1 MDIHGKFI
9 NHVGF
14 RLISRRDGLPGVQPF
29 LRQLEES
36 QYWAPDQLVEYQF
49 HKVKALLSHA
59 YRNTSFYR
67 ERFESIGFNP
77 QKFKDLS
84 ELKQIPPLTR
94 KDILEHIDSMVAPNL
109 LPHQVHRDA
118 TGGSS
123 GMHTPFYRN
132 NDCLSFKKAVEYR
145 CNKWAGWSIGDKIAY
160 YWSAAQDFAKSVP
173 LGSRVK
179 NGLGYRA
186 LMLYSGRLDEATL
199 ELHRR
204 QLGEFA
210 PGLMRV
216 FPNPLSVLARH
227 LRQAGKQ
234 PISIPSI
241 ISVGE
246 PLLESHRQI
255 FKDVFGSRVFNCYV
269 SRECGNMACE
279 CGAEQ
284 GLLHINSEM
293 VYVEFEEIAGRDP
306 RGPKSLLIT
315 DLSNYGMP
323 FIRYRISDLA
333 WPVEKACKCGRT
345 LPLLRMDGGRMS
357 DFLISP
363 LDGSLVS
370 GVSFLH
376 HLIAEG
382 PEVGQVQVVQDQVD
396 HLRIN
401 LVKSRGFSEDKINHF
416 HQTINKIF
424 KGAMTYDI
432 QYVDC
437 LENEKSGKYMFTKCL
452 VEGKL

>member
-1 MDIHGKFI
+1 MDIHGKFVRHI
-9 NHVGF
+9 GF
-14 RLISRRDGLPGVQPF
+14 RLISKRDGLPGVQSF

-36 QYWAPDQLVEYQF
+36 QYWAPSRLLEYQYR
-49 HKVKALLSHA
+49 KVKSLLSHA
-59 YRNTSFYR
+59 YRNTAFYR
-67 ERFESIGFNP
+67 NRFDSIGFDP
-77 QKFKDLS
+77 EKMGDLG

-94 KDILEHIDSMVAPNL
+94 NDILEHIDSMVAANL
-109 LPHQVHRDA
+109 LPDQVHRDA

-123 GMHTPFYRN
+123 GIHTPFYRDN
-132 NDCLSFKKAVEYR
+132 GCLGFKRAVEYR
-145 CNKWAGWSIGDKIAY
+145 CNKWAGWDIGEKIAY
-160 YWSAAQDFAKSVP
+160 YWPAVQDFAKAVP
-173 LGSRVK
+173 FRSRVK

-204 QLGEFA
+204 QLGQFA

-216 FPNPLSVLARH
+216 FPNPLSILAGH
-227 LRQAGKQ
+227 LRQAGREA
-234 PISIPSI
+234 ITIPSI

-255 FKDVFGSRVFNCYV
+255 FRDVFGSRVFNCYV

-279 CGAEQ
+279 CGVEP

-293 VYVEFEEIAGRDP
+293 VHVEFEKIAGRAP
-306 RGPKSLLIT
+306 GGPKSLLIT
-315 DLSNYGMP
+315 DLFNYGMP

-333 WPVEKACKCGRT
+333 WPVEEACRCGRT
-345 LPLLRMDGGRMS
+345 LPLMRMDGGRLS

-363 LDGSLVS
+363 VDGSVVA
-370 GVSFLH
+370 GCSFLH

-382 PEVGQVQVVQDQVD
+382 PEVGQVQVVQDRVD
-396 HLRIN
+396 HLTIN
-401 LVKSRGFSEDKINHF
+401 LVKSMGFSENKINHF

-424 KGAMTYDI
+424 KGAMIYDI
-432 QYVDC
+432 RFVDRIDS
-437 LENEKSGKYMFTKCL
+437 EKSGKYMFTKCL
-452 VEGKL
+452 VEGKR

>member
-1 MDIHGKFI
+1 MDIHGKFV
-9 NHVGF
+9 HHLGF
-14 RLISRRDGLPGVQPF
+14 RLIAGRDGLPGVQPF

-36 QYWAPDQLVEYQF
+36 QYWAPAKLLEYQYR
-49 HKVKALLSHA
+49 KIKALLLHA
-59 YRNTSFYR
+59 CRNTSFYR
-67 ERFESIGFNP
+67 ERFDSIGFNP
-77 QKFKDLS
+77 EKFGALS
-84 ELKQIPPLTR
+84 ELEKIPPLTR
-94 KDILEHIDSMVAPNL
+94 NDILEHMDSMVAANL
-109 LPHQVHRDA
+109 LPNQLHRDA

-123 GMHTPFYRN
+123 GIHTPFYRDN
-132 NDCLSFKKAVEYR
+132 GCLGFKKAVEYR
-145 CNKWAGWSIGDKIAY
+145 CNKWAGWDIGDKIAY
-160 YWSAAQDFAKSVP
+160 YWPAVQDLAKTVP

-179 NGLGYRA
+179 NELAYRA

-204 QLGEFA
+204 RLGEFA

-216 FPNPLSVLARH
+216 FPNPLSILAGY

-234 PISIPSI
+234 PIGIPSI

-255 FKDVFGSRVFNCYV
+255 FRDVFGSRVFNCYV

-279 CGAEQ
+279 CGAEEN
-284 GLLHINSEM
+284 LLHINSEM
-293 VYVEFEEIAGRDP
+293 VYVEFEQIAGRDP

-315 DLSNYGMP
+315 DLFNYGMP

-333 WPVEKACKCGRT
+333 WPAEEACKCGRT
-345 LPLLRMDGGRMS
+345 LPLLRMDGGRLS

-363 LDGSLVS
+363 VDGSLIS
-370 GVSFLH
+370 GCSFLH

-401 LVKSRGFSEDKINHF
+401 LVKSMGFSESKINHF

-432 QYVDC
+432 QYVERLD
-437 LENEKSGKYMFTKCL
+437 NEKSGKYMFTKCL
-452 VEGKL
+452 VNGKR